1 MQIPTAPPNT
11 HWVRPKSN
19 FGPPSDAW
27 KWLIL
32 YPAQCVSDGG
42 VIESTDDSRL
52 MENPCGSCV
61 NATNLINAND
71 DIYELAA

>member
-11 HWVRPKSN
+11 HWVWPRSN
-19 FGPPSDAW
+19 SGPLSDAW

-32 YPAQCVSDGG
+32 YPAQCVSDGA
-42 VIESTDDSRL
+42 VSESTGGSRL
-52 MENPCGSCV
+52 MENPCGSYV
-61 NATNLINAND
+61 NATTLINAND